1 MTTLTCCAALVLL
14 AGCGG
19 GGKEPDPLGAR
30 EAQSVL
36 PDAKSLPGWKTV
48 AEPTAYPLKK
58 ARSLNV
64 AQCQGKAPD
73 SCAHVRY
80 TGLADFRHKDMPELT
95 FFVQTYP
102 DAATAK
108 SAYPVVWKE
117 WKRWSAKAKPLATG
131 GIGEQSDAMA
141 STGVSGLPGS
151 KELKMQV
158 RVGSVIMRTNVEA
171 FPGTKGAESLL
182 TKCAQ
187 AFARRAEQVQE
198 GGSPSAALGH
208 G

>member
-1 MTTLTCCAALVLL
+1 MTTLSCCAALVLL

-19 GGKEPDPLGAR
+19 GGKEPDPLGVR
-30 EAQSVL
+30 DAQAVL
-36 PDAKSLPGWKTV
+36 PDAKSMPGWETI
-48 AEPTAYPLKK
+48 AEPTAYPLEE

-64 AQCQGKAPD
+64 ARCLGKAPD

-80 TGLADFRHKDMPELT
+80 TGQADFRHRGMPELT
-95 FFVQTYP
+95 FLVQTYP

-117 WKRWSAKAKPLATG
+117 WKRWSVEPKPLAAG
-131 GIGEQSDAMA
+131 GIGEQSDAVA
-141 STGVSGLPGS
+141 GTGVSLLPGS

-171 FPGTKGAESLL
+171 LPKAKGAESLL
-182 TKCAQ
+182 TKSAK

-198 GGSPSAALGH
+198 GESPSAGLGH